1 MKIPVSEIKKAEAYG
16 PWHNTYMAIY
26 FTLTGLHALHVI
38 GGALVM
44 AYFWIPGSRMWRPA
58 PLRES
63 DGMNSMAAHTAAASH
78 QFAYPVVRPAPRPP
92 VAVSGSSTTW

>member
-1 MKIPVSEIKKAEAYG
+1 MCAS
-16 PWHNTYMAIY
+16 T
-26 FTLTGLHALHVI
+26 
-38 GGALVM
+38 
-44 AYFWIPGSRMWRPA
+44 